1 MSDSTAQLNVEVFFS
16 RLYEL
21 NIYWLIE
28 DMLLQFGREIRIVG
42 NPYRVFLCRHNE
54 FIASVK
60 SLRMSFDVA
69 DVVTGEYV
77 VVGILHY
84 FDHSVE

>member
-1 MSDSTAQLNVEVFFS
+1 MICLVIFFMSDSTAQLNVEVFFS

-60 SLRMSFDVA
+60 S
-69 DVVTGEYV
+69 
-77 VVGILHY
+77 
-84 FDHSVE
+84 

>member
-1 MSDSTAQLNVEVFFS
+1 MIFLFFFMSDSTAQLNVEVFFS

-42 NPYRVFLCRHNE
+42 NPYCVFLCRHNE

-60 SLRMSFDVA
+60 S
-69 DVVTGEYV
+69 
-77 VVGILHY
+77 
-84 FDHSVE
+84 

>member
-1 MSDSTAQLNVEVFFS
+1 MIFLLFIMSDSTAQLNVEVFFS

-42 NPYRVFLCRHNE
+42 NPYCVFLCRHNE

-60 SLRMSFDVA
+60 S
-69 DVVTGEYV
+69 
-77 VVGILHY
+77 
-84 FDHSVE
+84 

>member
-1 MSDSTAQLNVEVFFS
+1 MIFLLFFMSDSTAQLNVEVFFS

-42 NPYRVFLCRHNE
+42 NPYCVFLCRHNE

-60 SLRMSFDVA
+60 S
-69 DVVTGEYV
+69 
-77 VVGILHY
+77 
-84 FDHSVE
+84 